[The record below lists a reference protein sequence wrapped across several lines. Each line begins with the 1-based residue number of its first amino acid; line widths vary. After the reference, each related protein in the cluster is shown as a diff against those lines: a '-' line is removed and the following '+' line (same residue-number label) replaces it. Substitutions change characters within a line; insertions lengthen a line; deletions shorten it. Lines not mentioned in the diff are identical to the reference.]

1 MPTKTH
7 TSFYNHILSLGG
19 GSFFPR
25 GCFAALS
32 QGLVIFS
39 CSSLETM
46 GFAQLFPTARL
57 RLQEFLQEQK
67 CEQVLKTGC
76 ISGVRR
82 KFRDNLFCNLKQLSL
97 QDFKRIGVSDTTGSG
112 SWLGLLGTQP
122 HMSSPCSSAW
132 TEVEG
137 NFLVNALTR
146 ATVLPLPGRTV
157 SQYFWCHS
165 VVQVRAYWSV
175 IPILNP

>member
-1 MPTKTH
+1 M
-7 TSFYNHILSLGG
+7 
-19 GSFFPR
+19 
-25 GCFAALS
+25 
-32 QGLVIFS
+32 IFS

-46 GFAQLFPTARL
+46 GFARLFPTARL

-82 KFRDNLFCNLKQLSL
+82 TFRENLFCNLKQLSL
-97 QDFKRIGVSDTTGSG
+97 QDFKRIGVSDTTGS
-112 SWLGLLGTQP
+112 WLGLLSTQP

-137 NFLVNALTR
+137 SFLVNALTHGLQCYR
-146 ATVLPLPGRTV
+146 CLAEQSASISDVIVWFRSGRIDLISHV
-157 SQYFWCHS
+157 WYKLGQPWWVFWE
-165 VVQVRAYWSV
+165 V
-175 IPILNP
+175 